1 MSEAYQKALRQGG
14 CACGE
19 SESCAGSPGP
29 ANAGDWRWSPE
40 CFNGRPSC
48 SFAHCKACTRYAK
61 AAAEPFLERREEQ
74 RLKRGRDSPFVAQTR
89 SSLKP
94 TPSRQQTK
102 RGAHDLLVTSFRQ
115 DRYDAPVNWDARRST
130 SSSASTRRGQTVE
143 ESPRRP
149 DDVAVDDDDS
159 FGDFEGCPG
168 TGALVGDLLSHG
180 TVSSYEGDSDDE
192 LETPPS
198 PPVLRERPVRVPE
211 QELHADGLP
220 MNWPLRSHQTVESIT
235 DPKELQV
242 MVRTLLG
249 RHHKL
254 VATEARLEAVEK
266 RKSALEL
273 ELRELRPKYHRLRS
287 ILEEDETDAG
297 LFRQARFKLEN
308 AGMNDFPLLLARAV
322 AENRIPVSHHGK
334 GVSATT
340 AWFLNDVAHNSL
352 QDHLSAFRYSDT
364 IKKLC
369 VAASEARSGKACL
382 DVLRGPG
389 CLGGGKTGPVAGAD
403 LNLLGVPSSDA
414 IWEFRRYFCLL

>member
-19 SESCAGSPGP
+19 SESCAGSPSP

-40 CFNGRPSC
+40 CFNGRPSG

-168 TGALVGDLLSHG
+168 TGALVAGPMSDG
-180 TVSSYEGDSDDE
+180 TASSYEGDSDDD
-192 LETPPS
+192 LGPPPP
-198 PPVLRERPVRVPE
+198 PPVLRPRPPRVPAE
-211 QELHADGLP
+211 ELHVDGLP
-220 MNWPLRSHQTVESIT
+220 KDWPLRSGQNIKSIT
-235 DPKELQV
+235 DPKELQE
-242 MVRTLLG
+242 MVRTLLV

-254 VATEARLEAVEK
+254 VETDARLEAVQK
-266 RKSALEL
+266 RKGALEC
-273 ELRELRPKYHRLRS
+273 ELRELRPKYDRLRS
-287 ILEEDETDAG
+287 VLEEDETDGG
-297 LFRQARFKLEN
+297 LLRQARFKLEN

-334 GVSATT
+334 GISATT

-352 QDHLSAFRYSDT
+352 QDHISAFRYSET

-389 CLGGGKTGPVAGAD
+389 CLGGGKTGPVAGAA

-414 IWEFRRYFCLL
+414 IWEFRRYICLL